1 MTKPNTFVLLL
12 ASQLLLPSSAFL
24 PPANNHVLSRGVT
37 TMQSTLQEETLQTE
51 IQESPRPTPIDD
63 GYWEIAPTI
72 VRPNPRP
79 LTEKLRRAM
88 ETNTHP
94 EESQSEL
101 GRGVFCT
108 SDWRRAWNTYES
120 PSEVPDLID
129 PDTGLA
135 EYPVEV
141 EGDLPDDLVG
151 VLYRNGPGKMGV
163 GGERVAHTLDGDGM
177 ILKITVPPPDKD
189 GKRTVMFRSRFV
201 ETEAMVR
208 ERQANRFLY
217 RGTFGTGPSAF
228 FDKRPKNGLN
238 SDPIEPSNLSKVIG
252 RALNTDL
259 KNTANTQVISFAG
272 KVLALYEAGLP
283 HAIDP
288 ETLETLGED
297 TLGGVLKKGL
307 PVKLGDKIPR
317 KYQPDFIGG
326 TAHTAHPNGTTSK
339 FLNLSCC
346 CRSSCVRS
354 IVADLVCFPS
364 SALLWVIVC
373 PKSGNLVGWHWSQ
386 LASSNSLEV
395 TFTEWSAKDFT
406 PTASNTFEIPGCEL
420 APHDMGMTDNY
431 LVLKVNSLKMDK
443 TPFLLGLKGPAASL
457 SMDGRAPVQAW
468 IFPRPTSQNQFEPF
482 SVEIPACFSIHFSHS
497 YEHPE
502 TGNIVSFFSG
512 WPPSDSKDFL
522 GAW

>member
-1 MTKPNTFVLLL
+1 MTNPNAFVLFL

-24 PPANNHVLSRGVT
+24 PPTNHVLSRGVT
-37 TMQSTLQEETLQTE
+37 TMQSTRQEETLQTE
-51 IQESPRPTPIDD
+51 TQDSPRPTPIDD
-63 GYWEIAPTI
+63 GYWEIAPTL

-94 EESQSEL
+94 EEPQSEL

-120 PSEVPDLID
+120 PPEDPDLID

-141 EGDLPDDLVG
+141 EGDLPYDLVG

-177 ILKITVPPPDKD
+177 ILKISMPPPDKH

-208 ERQANRFLY
+208 ERQANRFIY
-217 RGTFGTGPSAF
+217 RGTFGTGPSPF

-238 SDPIEPSNLSKVIG
+238 SDPIEPSILSKVIG
-252 RALNTDL
+252 RALNIDL

-272 KVLALYEAGLP
+272 KVLALFEAGLP
-283 HAIDP
+283 YAIDP

-307 PVKLGDKIPR
+307 PAKLGANIPK

-326 TAHTAHPNGTTSK
+326 TAHTAHPNGTANK
-339 FLNLSCC
+339 FLSPSCC
-346 CRSSCVRS
+346 WRSLFVRS
-354 IVADLVCFPS
+354 FD
-364 SALLWVIVC
+364 
-373 PKSGNLVGWHWSQ
+373 
-386 LASSNSLEV
+386 
-395 TFTEWSAKDFT
+395 
-406 PTASNTFEIPGCEL
+406 
-420 APHDMGMTDNY
+420 
-431 LVLKVNSLKMDK
+431 
-443 TPFLLGLKGPAASL
+443 
-457 SMDGRAPVQAW
+457 R
-468 IFPRPTSQNQFEPF
+468 R
-482 SVEIPACFSIHFSHS
+482 
-497 YEHPE
+497 
-502 TGNIVSFFSG
+502 
-512 WPPSDSKDFL
+512 
-522 GAW
+522 